1 VARVASD
8 DQRLKKEN
16 ILGFL
21 RSYSMTFPILVCIVF
36 IPIEPGAILQRVES
50 RHRFSIRLTYTF
62 RKLANISNERV
73 DAVSSKIVDAF
84 SPKPGDLVLP
94 LASAQES
101 AGVLR
106 PQPPTADLPL
116 TLVQDLWVSAKADNL
131 GLTIEEFTDTLLSVG
146 AKVNYGLPV
155 GDYPDAGQKAAF
167 LRSLHLE
174 ELALARSCAL
184 GYDAAWK
191 RFFHLYRAPLT
202 QAAIAITGSTTLGN
216 ELADSLYSE
225 LYGLRTVDGAR
236 RCPLMSYSG
245 RGSLLGWLR
254 TTLAQRHVDHH
265 RRTHRET
272 ALSANEAAAA
282 EQVSSPAPAELAQ
295 LADAV
300 CRAIG
305 ALPPEDRFLLSSYFL
320 DRSTLL
326 NISRVLQV
334 HEATVS
340 RRIKRLV
347 ADLRRQL
354 LKNLQ
359 ASGISKGA
367 AEKVMGSDPRDVE
380 INLRS
385 LLQTS
390 QTAPFSEQTES
401 QR

>member
-1 VARVASD
+1 MPRRCS
-8 DQRLKKEN
+8 
-16 ILGFL
+16 
-21 RSYSMTFPILVCIVF
+21 IV
-36 IPIEPGAILQRVES
+36 
-50 RHRFSIRLTYTF
+50 
-62 RKLANISNERV
+62 
-73 DAVSSKIVDAF
+73 KIVDAF
-84 SPKPGDLVLP
+84 SPKSGDLVLP
-94 LASAQES
+94 LVSAQES
-101 AGVLR
+101 ADSR
-106 PQPPTADLPL
+106 SP
-116 TLVQDLWVSAKADNL
+116 VQDLWASANAPDV
-131 GLTIEEFTDTLLSVG
+131 GLTIEEFSDALSSVG
-146 AKVNYGLPV
+146 AKFNYGLPL
-155 GDYPDAGQKAAF
+155 GAYPDADQKAAF
-167 LRSLHLE
+167 FRSLHIE

-184 GYDAAWK
+184 GYEAAWE
-191 RFFHLYRAPLT
+191 RFFNLYRAPLT
-202 QAAIAITGSTTLGN
+202 QAAIAITGSATLGN

-272 ALSANEAAAA
+272 ALSATEAAAA
-282 EQVSSPAPAELAQ
+282 EQASPPLPVELAQ
-295 LADAV
+295 LAAAV
-300 CRAIG
+300 GRTIQ

-320 DRSTLL
+320 DRATLL
-326 NISRVLQV
+326 NISRMLQV

-347 ADLRRQL
+347 THLRKQL

-359 ASGISKGA
+359 ASGMSKGA
-367 AEKVMGSDPRDVE
+367 AEKVLGSDPRDVE